1 MKLRS
6 LLVVITSFV
15 LANGVIASSHGYV
28 GQQSQGGNNEQH
40 TMNELEKVQHTEF
53 SSVAPLQDVAPA
65 QLSDENQKMEHDTP
79 RSTVSVQ
86 KNPKDGV
93 SVSNKKLGGAS
104 VHVGLP
110 YADGA
115 SEASSVSQGVVSYDN
130 KNGSST
136 IPVAKNDGS
145 LQMVTKIDNRDAPT
159 EYKYVMGVPQ
169 GTKLVHQKDGSVL
182 ILDNNGKMVSAM
194 SKPWAVD
201 AQGTPVNTKYVIQGN
216 ELIQVI
222 DHTSQDYMYPIVA
235 DPWLGV
241 DLIDRVWVD
250 DVPEGYVVNVIPTS
264 WGRSFQGL
272 ATHSAHVDELKDKLG
287 GDAWRVDDHDGT
299 IREQFL
305 CHVAGNMFEP
315 GTYNLES
322 WRPSKHWALQLLEDE
337 CNPKSGDSK
346 RRPSAILM

>member
-53 SSVAPLQDVAPA
+53 SSAAPLQGVAPA
-65 QLSDENQKMEHDTP
+65 QLSDENQKMEHDASN
-79 RSTVSVQ
+79 STVSVR

-93 SVSNKKLGGAS
+93 SVSNKKLGGAL
-104 VHVGLP
+104 VHVDLP
-110 YADGA
+110 YADRAG
-115 SEASSVSQGVVSYDN
+115 EASSVSQGVVSYDN

>member
-53 SSVAPLQDVAPA
+53 SSAAPLQGVAPA

-222 DHTSQDYMYPIVA
+222 DHTSQDYKYPIVA

>member
-40 TMNELEKVQHTEF
+40 TMNELEKIQHTEF

>member
-1 MKLRS
+1 MKSRS
-6 LLVVITSFV
+6 LLVVISAFV
-15 LANGVIASSHGYV
+15 LANGVIAPSYGNV
-28 GQQSQGGNNEQH
+28 WQQSQEDNKQQQY
-40 TMNELEKVQHTEF
+40 TMTELEKIQHTEF

-65 QLSDENQKMEHDTP
+65 QLSDENQKMEHDASS
-79 RSTVSVQ
+79 STVSVQ

-115 SEASSVSQGVVSYDN
+115 SDASSVSQGIVSYDN

-169 GTKLVHQKDGSVL
+169 GAKLVHQEDGSVL
-182 ILDNNGKMVSAM
+182 ILDNNGKIISAV

-201 AQGTPVNTKYVIQGN
+201 AQGTPVETVYVVQGN

-222 DHTSQDYMYPIVA
+222 SHTSQDYKYPIVA
-235 DPWLGV
+235 DPWMGI
-241 DLIDRVWVD
+241 DLIDKVWVED
-250 DVPEGYVVNVIPTS
+250 KPEGYVVNVDPTP
-264 WGRSFQGL
+264 WGRMVTGPG
-272 ATHSAHVDELKDKLG
+272 TEDAHVDELKSKLG
-287 GDAWRVDDHDGT
+287 DDAWRVDDHDGT
-299 IREQFL
+299 IREQYL
-305 CHVAGNMFEP
+305 CHVKGNIPAEL

-322 WRPSKHWALQLLEDE
+322 WWESKPWADQLNLNDQ
-337 CNPKSGDSK
+337 CNVGAKSEK
-346 RRPSAILM
+346 YY

>member
-1 MKLRS
+1 MKLQPI
-6 LLVVITSFV
+6 VVLASTFV
-15 LANGVIASSHGYV
+15 LVCSVTTPSY
-28 GQQSQGGNNEQH
+28 GGAMQKPQEGSNEQH

-53 SSVAPLQDVAPA
+53 SSAAPLQDVAPA
-65 QLSDENQKMEHDTP
+65 QLSDENQKMEHDAFN
-79 RSTVSVQ
+79 STVSVQ

-93 SVSNKKLGGAS
+93 SVSNKKLGGTS

-110 YADGA
+110 YADRA
-115 SEASSVSQGVVSYDN
+115 SDASSVSQGIVSYDN

-159 EYKYVMGVPQ
+159 EYKYVMGLPQ
-169 GTKLVHQKDGSVL
+169 GAKLVHQEDGSVL
-182 ILDNNGKMVSAM
+182 ILDGGGKMISAV

-201 AQGTPVNTKYVIQGN
+201 AQGTSVDTKYVLQGN

-222 DHTSQDYMYPIVA
+222 SHTSQDYKYPIVA
-235 DPWLGV
+235 DPWLGA

-250 DVPEGYVVNVIPTS
+250 DAPEGRVVNVNPTG
-264 WGRSFQGL
+264 WGRTFNGL

-287 GDAWRVDDHDGT
+287 DDAHLVDDNDGT

-305 CHVAGNMFEP
+305 CHVAGNYFEP

-322 WRPSKHWALQLLEDE
+322 WRPSKHWAIQLPEDE
-337 CNPKSGDSK
+337 CNPE
-346 RRPSAILM
+346 

>member
-1 MKLRS
+1 MKSRS
-6 LLVVITSFV
+6 LLVVISAFV
-15 LANGVIASSHGYV
+15 LANGVIAPSYGNV
-28 GQQSQGGNNEQH
+28 WQQSQEDNKQQQY
-40 TMNELEKVQHTEF
+40 TMTELEKIQHTEF

-65 QLSDENQKMEHDTP
+65 QLSDENQKMEHDASS
-79 RSTVSVQ
+79 STVSVQ

-115 SEASSVSQGVVSYDN
+115 SDASSVSQGIVSYDN

-169 GTKLVHQKDGSVL
+169 GAKLVHQEDGSVL
-182 ILDNNGKMVSAM
+182 ILDNNGKIISAV

-201 AQGTPVNTKYVIQGN
+201 AQGTPVETAYVVQGN

-222 DHTSQDYMYPIVA
+222 SHTSQNYTYPIVA

-241 DLIDRVWVD
+241 DLIERVWVD
-250 DVPEGYVVNVIPTS
+250 DVPKGYVVNVKPTS

-315 GTYNLES
+315 HDYNLES
-322 WRPSKHWALQLLEDE
+322 WRPSKHWALQLNPFDE
-337 CNPKSGDSK
+337 RNPK
-346 RRPSAILM
+346 

>member
-15 LANGVIASSHGYV
+15 LANGVIAPSYGHV
-28 GQQSQGGNNEQH
+28 GQQPQENNKQN
-40 TMNELEKVQHTEF
+40 TMTELEKIQHTDF
-53 SSVAPLQDVAPA
+53 SSAAPLQDVAPA

-93 SVSNKKLGGAS
+93 SVSNKKLGGTS

-169 GTKLVHQKDGSVL
+169 GAKLVHQEDGSVL
-182 ILDNNGKMVSAM
+182 ILDNNGKIISAV

-201 AQGTPVNTKYVIQGN
+201 AQGTPVETAYVVQGN

-222 DHTSQDYMYPIVA
+222 SHTSQNYTYPIVA

-241 DLIDRVWVD
+241 DLIERVWVD
-250 DVPEGYVVNVIPTS
+250 DVPKGYVVNVKPTS

-315 GTYNLES
+315 HDYNLES
-322 WRPSKHWALQLLEDE
+322 WRPSKHWALQLNPFDE
-337 CNPKSGDSK
+337 CNPK
-346 RRPSAILM
+346 

>member
-1 MKLRS
+1 MKSRS
-6 LLVVITSFV
+6 LLVVISAFV
-15 LANGVIASSHGYV
+15 LANGVIAPSYGNV
-28 GQQSQGGNNEQH
+28 WQQSQEDNKQQQY
-40 TMNELEKVQHTEF
+40 TMTELEKIQHTEF

-65 QLSDENQKMEHDTP
+65 QLSDENQKMEHDASS
-79 RSTVSVQ
+79 STVSVQ

-115 SEASSVSQGVVSYDN
+115 SDASSVSQGIVSYDN

-136 IPVAKNDGS
+136 IPVA
-145 LQMVTKIDNRDAPT
+145 KIDNRDAPT

-169 GTKLVHQKDGSVL
+169 GAKLVHQEDGSVL
-182 ILDNNGKMVSAM
+182 ILDNNGKIISAV

-201 AQGTPVNTKYVIQGN
+201 AQGTPVETAYVVQGN

-222 DHTSQDYMYPIVA
+222 SHTSQNYTYPIVA

-241 DLIDRVWVD
+241 DLIERVWVD
-250 DVPEGYVVNVIPTS
+250 DVPKGYVVNVKPTS

-315 GTYNLES
+315 HDYNLES
-322 WRPSKHWALQLLEDE
+322 WRPSKHWALQLNPFDE
-337 CNPKSGDSK
+337 CNPE
-346 RRPSAILM
+346 

>member
-15 LANGVIASSHGYV
+15 LVNGVIASSHGYV
-28 GQQSQGGNNEQH
+28 DQQPQGDNKQQ
-40 TMNELEKVQHTEF
+40 TMTELEKVQRTEYG
-53 SSVAPLQDVAPA
+53 SVAPLQDVAPA
-65 QLSDENQKMEHDTP
+65 QLSDENQKMEHDASN
-79 RSTVSVQ
+79 STVSVQ

-104 VHVGLP
+104 VHLDLP
-110 YADGA
+110 YADRAG
-115 SEASSVSQGVVSYDN
+115 EASSVSQGVVSYDN

-169 GTKLVHQKDGSVL
+169 GAKLVHQEDGSVL
-182 ILDNNGKMVSAM
+182 ILDGDGNMISAV

-201 AQGTPVNTKYVIQGN
+201 AQGAPVDTKYVLQGN

-222 DHTSQDYMYPIVA
+222 SHTSQDYKYPIVA
-235 DPWLGV
+235 DPWMGV

-250 DVPEGYVVNVIPTS
+250 DVPEGRVVNVEPTA
-264 WGRSFQGL
+264 WGRLFNG
-272 ATHSAHVDELKDKLG
+272 AVTRSAHVDELKDKLG
-287 GDAWRVDDHDGT
+287 DDAHLVDDNDGT

-305 CHVAGNMFEP
+305 CHVDANYFEP

-322 WRPSKHWALQLLEDE
+322 WRPSKDMILQLADR
-337 CNPKSGDSK
+337 CNP
-346 RRPSAILM
+346 

>member
-15 LANGVIASSHGYV
+15 LANGVIAPSYGHV
-28 GQQSQGGNNEQH
+28 GQQPQENNKQN
-40 TMNELEKVQHTEF
+40 TMTELEKIQHTDF
-53 SSVAPLQDVAPA
+53 SSAAPLQDVAPA

-93 SVSNKKLGGAS
+93 SVSNKKLGGTS

-136 IPVAKNDGS
+136 IPVTKNDGS

-169 GTKLVHQKDGSVL
+169 GAKLVHQEDGSVL
-182 ILDNNGKMVSAM
+182 ILDNNGKIISAV

-201 AQGTPVNTKYVIQGN
+201 AQGTPVETAYVVQGN

-222 DHTSQDYMYPIVA
+222 SHTSQNYTYPIVA

-241 DLIDRVWVD
+241 DLIERVWVD
-250 DVPEGYVVNVIPTS
+250 DVPKGYVVNVKPTS

-315 GTYNLES
+315 HDYNLES
-322 WRPSKHWALQLLEDE
+322 WRPSKHWALQLNPFDE
-337 CNPKSGDSK
+337 CNPE
-346 RRPSAILM
+346 

>member
-1 MKLRS
+1 MKSRS
-6 LLVVITSFV
+6 LLVVISAFV
-15 LANGVIASSHGYV
+15 LANGVIVPSYGNV
-28 GQQSQGGNNEQH
+28 WQQSQEDNKQQQY
-40 TMNELEKVQHTEF
+40 TMTELEKIQHTEF

-65 QLSDENQKMEHDTP
+65 QLSDENQKMEHDASS
-79 RSTVSVQ
+79 STVSVQ

-115 SEASSVSQGVVSYDN
+115 SDASSVSQGIVSYDN

-169 GTKLVHQKDGSVL
+169 GAKLVHQEDGSVL
-182 ILDNNGKMVSAM
+182 ILDNNGKIISAV

-201 AQGTPVNTKYVIQGN
+201 AQGTPVETAYVVQGN

-222 DHTSQDYMYPIVA
+222 SHTSQNYTYPIVA

-241 DLIDRVWVD
+241 DLIERVWVD
-250 DVPEGYVVNVIPTS
+250 DVPKGYVVNVKPTR

-272 ATHSAHVDELKDKLG
+272 ATHSAQVDELKDKLG

-315 GTYNLES
+315 HDYNLES
-322 WRPSKHWALQLLEDE
+322 WRPSKHWALQLNPFDE
-337 CNPKSGDSK
+337 CNPK
-346 RRPSAILM
+346 

>member
-53 SSVAPLQDVAPA
+53 SSAAPLQGVAPA

-93 SVSNKKLGGAS
+93 SVSNKKLGGTS

-250 DVPEGYVVNVIPTS
+250 DVPKGYVVNVKPTS

>member
-15 LANGVIASSHGYV
+15 LANGVIAPSYGHV
-28 GQQSQGGNNEQH
+28 GQQPQENNKQN
-40 TMNELEKVQHTEF
+40 TMTELEKIQHTDF
-53 SSVAPLQDVAPA
+53 SSAAPLQDVAPA

-115 SEASSVSQGVVSYDN
+115 SDASSVSQGIVSYDN

-169 GTKLVHQKDGSVL
+169 GAKLVHQEDGSVL
-182 ILDNNGKMVSAM
+182 ILDNNGKIISAV

-201 AQGTPVNTKYVIQGN
+201 AQGTPVETAYVVQGN

-222 DHTSQDYMYPIVA
+222 SHTSQNYTYPIVA

-241 DLIDRVWVD
+241 DLIERVWVD
-250 DVPEGYVVNVIPTS
+250 DVPKGYVVNVKPTS

-315 GTYNLES
+315 HDYNLES
-322 WRPSKHWALQLLEDE
+322 WRPSKHWALQLNPFDE
-337 CNPKSGDSK
+337 CNPE
-346 RRPSAILM
+346 

>member
-15 LANGVIASSHGYV
+15 LANGVIAPSYGHV
-28 GQQSQGGNNEQH
+28 GQQPQENNKQN
-40 TMNELEKVQHTEF
+40 TMTELEKIQHTDF
-53 SSVAPLQDVAPA
+53 SSAAPLQDVAPA

-93 SVSNKKLGGAS
+93 SVSNKKLGGTS

-136 IPVAKNDGS
+136 IPVTKNDGS

-169 GTKLVHQKDGSVL
+169 GAKLVHQEDGSVL
-182 ILDNNGKMVSAM
+182 ILDNNGKIISAV

-201 AQGTPVNTKYVIQGN
+201 AQGTPVETAYVVQGN

-222 DHTSQDYMYPIVA
+222 SHTSQNYTYPIVA

-241 DLIDRVWVD
+241 DLIERVWVD
-250 DVPEGYVVNVIPTS
+250 DVPKGYVVNVKPTS

-315 GTYNLES
+315 HDYNLES
-322 WRPSKHWALQLLEDE
+322 WRPSKHWALQLNPFDE
-337 CNPKSGDSK
+337 CNPK
-346 RRPSAILM
+346 

>member
-15 LANGVIASSHGYV
+15 LANGVIAPSYGHV
-28 GQQSQGGNNEQH
+28 GQQPQENNKQN
-40 TMNELEKVQHTEF
+40 TMTELEKIQHTDF
-53 SSVAPLQDVAPA
+53 SSAAPLQDVAPA

-93 SVSNKKLGGAS
+93 SVSNKKLGGTS

-169 GTKLVHQKDGSVL
+169 GAKLVHQEDGSVL
-182 ILDNNGKMVSAM
+182 ILDNNGKIISAV

-201 AQGTPVNTKYVIQGN
+201 AQGTPVETAYVVQGN

-222 DHTSQDYMYPIVA
+222 SHTSQNYTYPIVA

-241 DLIDRVWVD
+241 DLIERVWVD
-250 DVPEGYVVNVIPTS
+250 DVPKGYVVNVKPTS

-315 GTYNLES
+315 HDYNLES
-322 WRPSKHWALQLLEDE
+322 WRPSKHWALQLNPFDE
-337 CNPKSGDSK
+337 CNPE
-346 RRPSAILM
+346 

>member
-15 LANGVIASSHGYV
+15 LANGVIAPSYGHV
-28 GQQSQGGNNEQH
+28 GQQPQENNKQN
-40 TMNELEKVQHTEF
+40 TMTELEKIQHTDF
-53 SSVAPLQDVAPA
+53 SSAAPLQDVAPA

-93 SVSNKKLGGAS
+93 SVSNKKLGGTS

-182 ILDNNGKMVSAM
+182 IVGQDGTMISAM

-201 AQGTPVNTKYVIQGN
+201 AQGAPVDTKYIIQGN

-222 DHTSQDYMYPIVA
+222 DHTSQDYKYPIVA
-235 DPWLGV
+235 DPWMGI
-241 DLIDRVWVD
+241 DLIDKVWVED
-250 DVPEGYVVNVIPTS
+250 KPEGYVVNVDPTP
-264 WGRSFQGL
+264 WGRMVTGSG
-272 ATHSAHVDELKDKLG
+272 TEDAHVDELKSKLG
-287 GDAWRVDDHDGT
+287 DDAWRVDDHDGT
-299 IREQFL
+299 IREQYL
-305 CHVAGNMFEP
+305 CHVKGNIPAEL

-322 WRPSKHWALQLLEDE
+322 WWESKPWADQLNLNDQ
-337 CNPKSGDSK
+337 CNVGAKSEK
-346 RRPSAILM
+346 YY

>member
-1 MKLRS
+1 MKSRS
-6 LLVVITSFV
+6 LLVVISAFV
-15 LANGVIASSHGYV
+15 LANGMIAPSYGNV
-28 GQQSQGGNNEQH
+28 WQQSQEDNKQQQY
-40 TMNELEKVQHTEF
+40 TMTELEKIQHTEF

-65 QLSDENQKMEHDTP
+65 QLSDENQKMEHDASS
-79 RSTVSVQ
+79 STVSVQ

-115 SEASSVSQGVVSYDN
+115 SDASSVSQGVVSYDN

-169 GTKLVHQKDGSVL
+169 GAKLVHQEDGSVL
-182 ILDNNGKMVSAM
+182 ILDNNGKIISAV

-201 AQGTPVNTKYVIQGN
+201 ARGTPVDTKYVIQGN

-222 DHTSQDYMYPIVA
+222 DHTSQDYKYPIVA
-235 DPWLGV
+235 DPWMGI
-241 DLIDRVWVD
+241 DLIDKVWVED
-250 DVPEGYVVNVIPTS
+250 KPEGYVVNVDPTP
-264 WGRSFQGL
+264 WGRMVTGSG
-272 ATHSAHVDELKDKLG
+272 TEDAHVDELKSKLG
-287 GDAWRVDDHDGT
+287 DDAWRVDDHDGT
-299 IREQFL
+299 IREQYL
-305 CHVAGNMFEP
+305 CHVKGNIPAEL

-322 WRPSKHWALQLLEDE
+322 WWESKPWADQLNLNDQ
-337 CNPKSGDSK
+337 CNVGAKSEK
-346 RRPSAILM
+346 YY

>member
-1 MKLRS
+1 MKLQPI
-6 LLVVITSFV
+6 VVLASTFV
-15 LANGVIASSHGYV
+15 LVCSVTTPSY
-28 GQQSQGGNNEQH
+28 GGAMQKPQEGSNEQH

-159 EYKYVMGVPQ
+159 EYKYVMGLPQ
-169 GTKLVHQKDGSVL
+169 GAKLVHQEDGSVL
-182 ILDNNGKMVSAM
+182 ILDGGGKMISAV

-201 AQGTPVNTKYVIQGN
+201 AQGTSVDTKYVLQGN

-222 DHTSQDYMYPIVA
+222 SHTSQDYKYPIVA
-235 DPWLGV
+235 DPWLGA

-250 DVPEGYVVNVIPTS
+250 DAPEGRVVNVTPTG
-264 WGRSFQGL
+264 WGRAFNGL

-287 GDAWRVDDHDGT
+287 DDAHLVDDNDGT
-299 IREQFL
+299 MREQFL

-315 GTYNLES
+315 HDYNLES
-322 WRPSKHWALQLLEDE
+322 WRPSKHWAIQLPEDE
-337 CNPKSGDSK
+337 CNPE
-346 RRPSAILM
+346 

>member
-1 MKLRS
+1 MKSRS

-53 SSVAPLQDVAPA
+53 SSAAPLQGVAPA

-250 DVPEGYVVNVIPTS
+250 DVPKGYVVNVKPTS

-315 GTYNLES
+315 HDYNLES
-322 WRPSKHWALQLLEDE
+322 WRPSKHWALQLNPFDE
-337 CNPKSGDSK
+337 CNPK
-346 RRPSAILM
+346 

>member
-15 LANGVIASSHGYV
+15 LANGVIAPSYGHV
-28 GQQSQGGNNEQH
+28 GQQPQENNKQN
-40 TMNELEKVQHTEF
+40 TMTELEKIQHTDF
-53 SSVAPLQDVAPA
+53 SSAAPLQ
-65 QLSDENQKMEHDTP
+65 
-79 RSTVSVQ
+79 
-86 KNPKDGV
+86 DGV
-93 SVSNKKLGGAS
+93 SVSNKKLGGTS

-169 GTKLVHQKDGSVL
+169 GAKLVHQEDGSVL
-182 ILDNNGKMVSAM
+182 ILDNNGKIISAV

-201 AQGTPVNTKYVIQGN
+201 AQGTPVDTKYVIQGN

-222 DHTSQDYMYPIVA
+222 DHTSQDYKYPIVA
-235 DPWLGV
+235 DPWMGI
-241 DLIDRVWVD
+241 DLIDKVWVED
-250 DVPEGYVVNVIPTS
+250 KPEGYVVNVDPTP
-264 WGRSFQGL
+264 WGRMVTGSG
-272 ATHSAHVDELKDKLG
+272 TEDAHVDELKSKLG
-287 GDAWRVDDHDGT
+287 DDAWRVDDHDGT
-299 IREQFL
+299 IREQYL
-305 CHVAGNMFEP
+305 CHVKGNIPAEL

-322 WRPSKHWALQLLEDE
+322 WWESKPWADQLNLNDQ
-337 CNPKSGDSK
+337 CNVGAKSEK
-346 RRPSAILM
+346 YY

>member
-1 MKLRS
+1 MKSRS
-6 LLVVITSFV
+6 LLVVISAFV
-15 LANGVIASSHGYV
+15 LANGVIAPSYGNV
-28 GQQSQGGNNEQH
+28 WQQSQEDNKQQQY
-40 TMNELEKVQHTEF
+40 TMTELEKIQHTEF

-65 QLSDENQKMEHDTP
+65 QLSDENQKMEHDASS
-79 RSTVSVQ
+79 STVSVQ

-115 SEASSVSQGVVSYDN
+115 SDASSVSQGVVSYDN

-159 EYKYVMGVPQ
+159 EYKYVMGVPLEE
-169 GTKLVHQKDGSVL
+169 TLVQQEDGSVL
-182 ILDNNGKMVSAM
+182 ILDNNGKIISAV

-201 AQGTPVNTKYVIQGN
+201 AQGTPVETAYVVQGN

-222 DHTSQDYMYPIVA
+222 SHTSQNYTYPIVA

-241 DLIDRVWVD
+241 DLIERVWVD
-250 DVPEGYVVNVIPTS
+250 DVPKGYVVNVKPTS

-315 GTYNLES
+315 HDYNLES
-322 WRPSKHWALQLLEDE
+322 WRPSKHWALQLNPFDE
-337 CNPKSGDSK
+337 CNPK
-346 RRPSAILM
+346 

>member
-15 LANGVIASSHGYV
+15 LANGVIAPSYGHV
-28 GQQSQGGNNEQH
+28 GQQPQENNKQN
-40 TMNELEKVQHTEF
+40 TMTELEKIHHTDF
-53 SSVAPLQDVAPA
+53 SSAAPLQDVAPA

-93 SVSNKKLGGAS
+93 SVSNKKLGGTS

-136 IPVAKNDGS
+136 IPVTKNDGS

-169 GTKLVHQKDGSVL
+169 GAKLVHQEDGSVL
-182 ILDNNGKMVSAM
+182 ILDNNGKIISAV

-201 AQGTPVNTKYVIQGN
+201 AQGTPVETAYVVQGN

-222 DHTSQDYMYPIVA
+222 SHTSQNYTYPIVA

-241 DLIDRVWVD
+241 DLIERVWVD
-250 DVPEGYVVNVIPTS
+250 DVPKGYVVNVKPTS

-315 GTYNLES
+315 HDYNLES
-322 WRPSKHWALQLLEDE
+322 WRPSKHWALQLNPFDE
-337 CNPKSGDSK
+337 CNPE
-346 RRPSAILM
+346 

>member
-1 MKLRS
+1 MKSRS
-6 LLVVITSFV
+6 LLVVISAFV
-15 LANGVIASSHGYV
+15 LANGVIAPSYGNV
-28 GQQSQGGNNEQH
+28 WQQSQEDNKQQQY
-40 TMNELEKVQHTEF
+40 TMTELEKIQHTEF

-169 GTKLVHQKDGSVL
+169 GAKLVRQDGGSVL
-182 ILDNNGKMVSAM
+182 VLGQDGKMISAV

-201 AQGTPVNTKYVIQGN
+201 AQGTPVDTKYIIQGN

-222 DHTSQDYMYPIVA
+222 DHTSQDYKYPIVA

-241 DLIDRVWVD
+241 ELIDRVWVD
-250 DVPEGYVVNVIPTS
+250 DVPEGYVVNVAPTTL
-264 WGRSFQGL
+264 GRAL
-272 ATHSAHVDELKDKLG
+272 NELETHSAHVDELKDKLG

-315 GTYNLES
+315 HDYNLES
-322 WRPSKHWALQLLEDE
+322 WRPSKHWALQLNIFDE
-337 CNPKSGDSK
+337 CNPE
-346 RRPSAILM
+346 

>member
-1 MKLRS
+1 M
-6 LLVVITSFV
+6 VITSFV

-53 SSVAPLQDVAPA
+53 SSAAPLQGVAPA

>member
-1 MKLRS
+1 MKSRS
-6 LLVVITSFV
+6 LLVVISAFV
-15 LANGVIASSHGYV
+15 LANGVIAPSYGNV
-28 GQQSQGGNNEQH
+28 WQQSQEDNKQQQY
-40 TMNELEKVQHTEF
+40 TMTELEKIQHTEF

-65 QLSDENQKMEHDTP
+65 QLSDENQKMEHDASS
-79 RSTVSVQ
+79 STVSVQ

-115 SEASSVSQGVVSYDN
+115 SDASSVSQGIVSYDN

-169 GTKLVHQKDGSVL
+169 GAKLVHQEDGSVL
-182 ILDNNGKMVSAM
+182 ILDKNGKIISAV

-201 AQGTPVNTKYVIQGN
+201 AQGTPVETAYVVQGN

-222 DHTSQDYMYPIVA
+222 SHTSQDYKYPIVA
-235 DPWLGV
+235 DPWMGI
-241 DLIDRVWVD
+241 DLIDKVWVED
-250 DVPEGYVVNVIPTS
+250 KPEGYVVNVDPTP
-264 WGRSFQGL
+264 WGRMVTGSG
-272 ATHSAHVDELKDKLG
+272 TEDAHVDELKSKLG
-287 GDAWRVDDHDGT
+287 DDAWRVDDHDGT
-299 IREQFL
+299 IREQYL
-305 CHVAGNMFEP
+305 CHVKGNIPAEL

-322 WRPSKHWALQLLEDE
+322 WWESKPWADQLNLNDQ
-337 CNPKSGDSK
+337 CNVGAKSEK
-346 RRPSAILM
+346 YY

>member
-1 MKLRS
+1 MKLQPI
-6 LLVVITSFV
+6 VVLASTFV
-15 LANGVIASSHGYV
+15 LVCSVTTPSYGGAM
-28 GQQSQGGNNEQH
+28 QKPQEGNNEQH

-53 SSVAPLQDVAPA
+53 SSAAPLQDVAPA
-65 QLSDENQKMEHDTP
+65 QLSDENQKMEHDASN
-79 RSTVSVQ
+79 STVSVQ

-104 VHVGLP
+104 VHVALP
-110 YADGA
+110 YADRA
-115 SEASSVSQGVVSYDN
+115 SDASSVSQGIVSYDN

-159 EYKYVMGVPQ
+159 EYKYVMGLPQ
-169 GTKLVHQKDGSVL
+169 GAKLVHQEDGSVL
-182 ILDNNGKMVSAM
+182 ILDGGGKMISAV

-201 AQGTPVNTKYVIQGN
+201 AQGTSVDTKYVLQGN

-222 DHTSQDYMYPIVA
+222 SHTSQDYKYPIVA
-235 DPWLGV
+235 DPWLGA

-250 DVPEGYVVNVIPTS
+250 DVPEGRVVNVNPTG
-264 WGRSFQGL
+264 WGRTFNGL

-287 GDAWRVDDHDGT
+287 DDAHLVDDNDGT

-305 CHVAGNMFEP
+305 CHVAGNYFEP

-322 WRPSKHWALQLLEDE
+322 WRPSKHWAIQLPEDE
-337 CNPKSGDSK
+337 CNPE
-346 RRPSAILM
+346 

>member
-1 MKLRS
+1 MKLQPI
-6 LLVVITSFV
+6 VVLASTFV
-15 LANGVIASSHGYV
+15 LVCSVTTPSY
-28 GQQSQGGNNEQH
+28 GGAMQKPQEGSNEQH
-40 TMNELEKVQHTEF
+40 TMNELEKIQHTEF

-65 QLSDENQKMEHDTP
+65 QLSDENQKMEHDASS
-79 RSTVSVQ
+79 STVSVQ

-115 SEASSVSQGVVSYDN
+115 SDASSVSQGIVSYDN

-169 GTKLVHQKDGSVL
+169 GAKLVHQEDGSVL
-182 ILDNNGKMVSAM
+182 ILDNNGKIISAV

-201 AQGTPVNTKYVIQGN
+201 AQGTPVETAYVVQGN

-222 DHTSQDYMYPIVA
+222 SHTSQNYTYPIVA

-241 DLIDRVWVD
+241 DLIERVWVD
-250 DVPEGYVVNVIPTS
+250 DVPKGYVVNVKPTS

-315 GTYNLES
+315 HDYNLES
-322 WRPSKHWALQLLEDE
+322 WRPSKHWALQLNPFDE
-337 CNPKSGDSK
+337 CNPE
-346 RRPSAILM
+346 

>member
-15 LANGVIASSHGYV
+15 LANGVIAPSYGHV
-28 GQQSQGGNNEQH
+28 GQQPQENNKQN
-40 TMNELEKVQHTEF
+40 TMTELEKIHHTDF
-53 SSVAPLQDVAPA
+53 SSAAPLQDVAPA

-93 SVSNKKLGGAS
+93 SVSNKKLGGTS

-115 SEASSVSQGVVSYDN
+115 SEASSVSQGIVSYDN

-136 IPVAKNDGS
+136 IPVTKNDGS

-169 GTKLVHQKDGSVL
+169 GAKLVHQEDGSVL
-182 ILDNNGKMVSAM
+182 ILDNNGKIISAV

-201 AQGTPVNTKYVIQGN
+201 AQGTPVETAYVVQGN

-222 DHTSQDYMYPIVA
+222 SHTSQNYTYPIVA

-241 DLIDRVWVD
+241 DLIERVWVD
-250 DVPEGYVVNVIPTS
+250 DVPKGYVVNVKPTS

-315 GTYNLES
+315 HDYNLES
-322 WRPSKHWALQLLEDE
+322 WRPSKHWALQLNPFDE
-337 CNPKSGDSK
+337 CNPE
-346 RRPSAILM
+346 

>member
-53 SSVAPLQDVAPA
+53 SSAAPLQGVAPA

>member
-15 LANGVIASSHGYV
+15 LANGVIAPSYGDV
-28 GQQSQGGNNEQH
+28 GQQPQENNKQN
-40 TMNELEKVQHTEF
+40 TMTELEKIQHTDF
-53 SSVAPLQDVAPA
+53 SSAAPLQDVAPA

-93 SVSNKKLGGAS
+93 SVSNKKLGGTS

-136 IPVAKNDGS
+136 IPVTKNDGS

-169 GTKLVHQKDGSVL
+169 GAKLVHQEDGSVL
-182 ILDNNGKMVSAM
+182 ILDNNGKIISAV

-201 AQGTPVNTKYVIQGN
+201 AQGTPVETAYVVQGN

-222 DHTSQDYMYPIVA
+222 SHTSQDYKYPIVA
-235 DPWLGV
+235 DPWMGI
-241 DLIDRVWVD
+241 DLIDKVWWKIS
-250 DVPEGYVVNVIPTS
+250 P
-264 WGRSFQGL
+264 
-272 ATHSAHVDELKDKLG
+272 K
-287 GDAWRVDDHDGT
+287 GT
-299 IREQFL
+299 
-305 CHVAGNMFEP
+305 
-315 GTYNLES
+315 
-322 WRPSKHWALQLLEDE
+322 
-337 CNPKSGDSK
+337 
-346 RRPSAILM
+346 

>member
-1 MKLRS
+1 MKLQPI
-6 LLVVITSFV
+6 VVLASTFV
-15 LANGVIASSHGYV
+15 LVCSVTTPSY
-28 GQQSQGGNNEQH
+28 GGAMQKPQEGSNEQH

-222 DHTSQDYMYPIVA
+222 SHTSQDYKYPIVA
-235 DPWLGV
+235 DPWLGT
-241 DLIDRVWVD
+241 DLIERVWID
-250 DVPEGYVVNVIPTS
+250 DVPEGYVVNVKPTG
-264 WGRSFQGL
+264 WGRTITGWS
-272 ATHSAHVDELKDKLG
+272 THSAHVDELKSKLG
-287 GDAWRVDDHDGT
+287 GDEWRVDDHDGT
-299 IREQFL
+299 IREQYL
-305 CHVAGNMFEP
+305 CHVVGNHFEP
-315 GTYNLES
+315 HDYNLES
-322 WRPSKHWALQLLEDE
+322 WRPSIHWMWQLDLHDQ
-337 CNPKSGDSK
+337 CNPE
-346 RRPSAILM
+346 

>member
-1 MKLRS
+1 MKLQPI
-6 LLVVITSFV
+6 VVLASTFV
-15 LANGVIASSHGYV
+15 LVCSVTTPSY
-28 GQQSQGGNNEQH
+28 GGAMQKPQEGSNEQH

-53 SSVAPLQDVAPA
+53 SSAAPLQDVAPA
-65 QLSDENQKMEHDTP
+65 QLSDENQKMEHDASN
-79 RSTVSVQ
+79 STVSVQ

-93 SVSNKKLGGAS
+93 SVSNKKLGGTS

-110 YADGA
+110 YADRA
-115 SEASSVSQGVVSYDN
+115 SDASSVSQGIVSYDN

-159 EYKYVMGVPQ
+159 EYKYVMGLPQ
-169 GTKLVHQKDGSVL
+169 GAKLVHQEDGSVL
-182 ILDNNGKMVSAM
+182 ILDGGGKMISAV

-201 AQGTPVNTKYVIQGN
+201 AQGTSVDTKYVLQGN

-222 DHTSQDYMYPIVA
+222 SHTSQDYKYPIVA
-235 DPWLGV
+235 DPWLGA

-250 DVPEGYVVNVIPTS
+250 DAPEGRVVNVNPTG
-264 WGRSFQGL
+264 WGRTFNGL

-287 GDAWRVDDHDGT
+287 DDAHLVDDNDGT

-305 CHVAGNMFEP
+305 CHVAGNYFEP

-322 WRPSKHWALQLLEDE
+322 WRPSKHWAIQLPEDE
-337 CNPKSGDSK
+337 CNPE
-346 RRPSAILM
+346 

>member
-1 MKLRS
+1 MKSRS
-6 LLVVITSFV
+6 LLVLISAFV
-15 LANGVIASSHGYV
+15 LANGMIAPSYGNV
-28 GQQSQGGNNEQH
+28 WQQSQEDNKQQQY
-40 TMNELEKVQHTEF
+40 TMTELEKIQHTEF

-169 GTKLVHQKDGSVL
+169 GAKLVHQEDGSVL
-182 ILDNNGKMVSAM
+182 ILDNNGKIISAV

-201 AQGTPVNTKYVIQGN
+201 AQGTPVDTKYVIQGN

-222 DHTSQDYMYPIVA
+222 DHTSQDYKYPIVA
-235 DPWLGV
+235 DPWMGI
-241 DLIDRVWVD
+241 DLIDKVWVED
-250 DVPEGYVVNVIPTS
+250 KPEGYVVNVDPTP
-264 WGRSFQGL
+264 WGRMVTGSG
-272 ATHSAHVDELKDKLG
+272 TEDAHVDELKSKLG
-287 GDAWRVDDHDGT
+287 DDAWRVDDHDGT
-299 IREQFL
+299 IREQYL
-305 CHVAGNMFEP
+305 CHVKGNIPAEL

-322 WRPSKHWALQLLEDE
+322 WWESKPWADQLNLNDQ
-337 CNPKSGDSK
+337 CNVGAKSEK
-346 RRPSAILM
+346 YY

>member
-1 MKLRS
+1 MGMCGNSLRKTTNS
-6 LLVVITSFV
+6 
-15 LANGVIASSHGYV
+15 N
-28 GQQSQGGNNEQH
+28 
-40 TMNELEKVQHTEF
+40 

-65 QLSDENQKMEHDTP
+65 QLSDENQKMEHDASS
-79 RSTVSVQ
+79 STVSVQ

-115 SEASSVSQGVVSYDN
+115 SDASSVSQGIVSYDN

-169 GTKLVHQKDGSVL
+169 GAKLVHQEDGSVL
-182 ILDNNGKMVSAM
+182 ILDNNGKIISAV

-201 AQGTPVNTKYVIQGN
+201 AQGTPVETAYVVQGN

-222 DHTSQDYMYPIVA
+222 SHTSQNYTYPIVA

-241 DLIDRVWVD
+241 DLIERVWVD
-250 DVPEGYVVNVIPTS
+250 DVPKGYVVNVKPTS

-315 GTYNLES
+315 HDYNLES
-322 WRPSKHWALQLLEDE
+322 WRPSKHWALQLNPFDE
-337 CNPKSGDSK
+337 CNPE
-346 RRPSAILM
+346 